1 MTYLLKYFDPAN
13 EGSVNFREFS
23 ARIFP
28 GMTKC
33 APTGDQVVVSSLLP
47 AKERTENM
55 KQHLPDLKRIRTEDN
70 FISII
75 LYIL

>member
-1 MTYLLKYFDPAN
+1 MDVFKSFDVDHDGYVSQKDFLERVGGMHILSKPEMTYLLKYFDPAN

-33 APTGDQVVVSSLLP
+33 APTG
-47 AKERTENM
+47 E
-55 KQHLPDLKRIRTEDN
+55 
-70 FISII
+70 
-75 LYIL
+75 